1 MLNIS
6 CMPTPPLYQHMKKG
20 EAGAGFH
27 KICQRGGPRDGNE

>member
-27 KICQRGGPRDGNE
+27 ARAAAHHFIRENE